1 MEVDFYQTSYL
12 KINSKWIKEQNV
24 RNKNLRRKHKDHF
37 HDLGLGN
44 GFSDAHLKYI
54 WECPKAWATKE
65 KVDKLKFYTF
75 CSNNTIKDVR
85 NNLKN

>member
-24 RNKNLRRKHKDHF
+24 TNKNLRRKHKDHF

-44 GFSDAHLKYI
+44 GFSDAHLRYI
-54 WECPKAWATKE
+54 
-65 KVDKLKFYTF
+65 
-75 CSNNTIKDVR
+75 
-85 NNLKN
+85 